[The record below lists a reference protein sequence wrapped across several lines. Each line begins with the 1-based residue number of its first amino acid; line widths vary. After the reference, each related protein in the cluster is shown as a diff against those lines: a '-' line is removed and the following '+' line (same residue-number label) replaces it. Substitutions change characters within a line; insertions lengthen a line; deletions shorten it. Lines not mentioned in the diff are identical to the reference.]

1 MSELEAGLAI
11 TEETGNH
18 AHDVGYH
25 TMVALIAGGRADEPA
40 SIATLAAG
48 REALKAGR
56 HLFGVDLLLWVQATT
71 TESDGDPVGALALLD
86 LAWEQSAGLHALV
99 NYRNIGPPLVRL
111 AQLQGNQARCQAV
124 AGLMTTLATR
134 TNAPSAIGAAQR
146 AEGLANDDAALLV
159 DAVSTY
165 RESPRRIELAATCED
180 AGAALLRAGRDADA
194 AAVLDE
200 AAAVHLECGA
210 VAHLARVEVL
220 LRSHGI
226 RRRRRRPSVATHG
239 WEALSPTER
248 SVVDLVAQGMT
259 NTRIGAHLYISRR
272 TVETHV
278 SHIFRK
284 LGVTNRAQLAAA
296 ATSHAAG
303 AT

>member
-1 MSELEAGLAI
+1 
-11 TEETGNH
+11 
-18 AHDVGYH
+18 
-25 TMVALIAGGRADEPA
+25 MVALIARGRADEPA
-40 SIATLAAG
+40 SKAALAAG
-48 REALKAGR
+48 RRALEQGR
-56 HLFGVDLLLWVQATT
+56 HLFGVDLLLWA
-71 TESDGDPVGALALLD
+71 EAAAAEDDGDPAGALALLD
-86 LAWEQSAGLHALV
+86 LAWEQSAGLRGLV

-111 AQLQGNQARCQAV
+111 ARLHGDQTRCQAV
-124 AGLMTTLATR
+124 VDVMSTIAARTT
-134 TNAPSAIGAAQR
+134 APSAIGAALR
-146 AEGLANDDAALLV
+146 AQGLADDDPELLV
-159 DAVSTY
+159 DAAARY
-165 RESPRRIELAATCED
+165 RASPRRIELAATCED
-180 AGAALLRAGRDADA
+180 AGVALLRAGRDTEA

-210 VAHLARVEVL
+210 IADLARVEAL

-259 NTRIGAHLYISRR
+259 NPRIGAHLYISRR

-284 LGVTNRAQLAAA
+284 LGLTNRAQLAAA
-296 ATSHAAG
+296 ATSHATG
-303 AT
+303 DTR